1 MTGLFKRAEAYTM
14 PARFV
19 EVTNPLEAARKSGSL
34 SYVTDR
40 LTLNV
45 SGWNPFNF
53 TGFANMTID
62 SFSTNTSIVQRV
74 LHAANN
80 LSLPT
85 GIARALI
92 LAAIT
97 LLLLQKLYLFWLARK
112 AVAAYGHAHSE

>member
-1 MTGLFKRAEAYTM
+1 MSIVSPTSSGIAFATFDAY
-14 PARFV
+14 
-19 EVTNPLEAARKSGSL
+19 EVSL
-34 SYVTDR
+34 
-40 LTLNV
+40 
-45 SGWNPFNF
+45 PFL
-53 TGFANMTID
+53 
-62 SFSTNTSIVQRV
+62 STNTSIVQRV